1 MYITLWAAAAAL
13 LCHLYPHCPSVL
25 SVPFSSPRAISHRI
39 RKKIRAG
46 RSRNAWHSLLVSFLI
61 CTCAH
66 SHNTHVYTSTH
77 THSDHTR
84 SLLFY
89 GHSSSSSALAGW
101 ILFDFLFDSIKLL
114 VCVPTTNLGF
124 APFVVFIPFFSY
136 YFLNRKF
143 RLSDAAQTSGP
154 PFPSV
159 HSDGCVGAAGIRP
172 HFCPPHYTIFWGL
185 SGIKISW
192 EPLEN
197 DPLTGQMLLLCPAIV
212 VRKIKNVFPISKSL

>member
-1 MYITLWAAAAAL
+1 MPGILFLFLFFWYVRVHTLTT
-13 LCHLYPHCPSVL
+13 
-25 SVPFSSPRAISHRI
+25 R
-39 RKKIRAG
+39 
-46 RSRNAWHSLLVSFLI
+46 
-61 CTCAH
+61 T
-66 SHNTHVYTSTH
+66 YTSTH

-124 APFVVFIPFFSY
+124 APFVVFIPFLSY

-154 PFPSV
+154 PSQCPFW
-159 HSDGCVGAAGIRP
+159 CVCGSCWDTSTLLP
-172 HFCPPHYTIFWGL
+172 TTLYHFLGFVRNQNKL
-185 SGIKISW
+185 W
-192 EPLEN
+192 EPLEDN
-197 DPLTGQMLLLCPAIV
+197 PLTGQMLLLCPAIV
-212 VRKIKNVFPISKSL
+212 VRKNKKCFSYIKKSIGKCFIE